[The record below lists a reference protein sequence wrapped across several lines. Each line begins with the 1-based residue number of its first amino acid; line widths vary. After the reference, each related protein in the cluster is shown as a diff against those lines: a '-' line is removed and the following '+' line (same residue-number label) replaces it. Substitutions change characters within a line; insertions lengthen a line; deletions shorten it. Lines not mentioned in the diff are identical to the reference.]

1 MHTSCMYETPW
12 SITHLACVDTT
23 LERQG
28 RLHDARVRGIPAHY
42 LLHLVKG
49 EWNARPCYHT
59 QAKAQ
64 EMLPGRVS
72 LFNTS
77 WADLTGSQAFRTL
90 RL

>member
-23 LERQG
+23 LERQR
-28 RLHDARVRGIPAHY
+28 RLHDARVGVFLLY

-59 QAKAQ
+59 QAMAQ
-64 EMLPGRVS
+64 EMLPGRAS

-77 WADLTGSQAFRTL
+77 WADLTDSQAFRTL